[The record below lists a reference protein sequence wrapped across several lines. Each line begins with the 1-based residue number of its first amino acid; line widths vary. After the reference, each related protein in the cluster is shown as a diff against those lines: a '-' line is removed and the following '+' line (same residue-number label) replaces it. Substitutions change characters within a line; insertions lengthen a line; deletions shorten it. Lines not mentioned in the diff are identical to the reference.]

1 MTATLLDSRAEKHA
15 EADRAAIESRLS
27 SGEFFWLDLE
37 DAGPDDFAL
46 LREVFRFH
54 PLALEDSEQFG
65 QRPKLE
71 EYDDYVF
78 FVVYGAAPPP
88 DADRLVEMHIFY
100 SESYLVTVRREHAPA
115 CHELRERYTRKPGQL
130 ERPIVVLYRLI
141 DSLSDSFFP
150 ALEDYD
156 ERIDGVEDEIFRDP
170 KDEHL
175 QEIVRMKRQLNRLRR
190 VVGPQRDVASQLFGG
205 AAVLPGSDA
214 EAERYFRDIF
224 DHLIRVAD
232 LIDSYKDLLTGAM
245 DVYLSTVSNRLN
257 LVVERLTV
265 LSTILLPLIVLTGFF
280 GQNFGWLVRHVG
292 SLTAFL
298 LLGLALP
305 VAAASLLVY
314 YLRRRLVLVPRP
326 GNTRPR
332 LARDHGGTLLCPRS
346 APVIVI
352 SRGSAWRPCSAW
364 VLATETVG
372 AALPEGA
379 LMLKIFRSPGSRR
392 CGPGTTSPCS
402 SATRSSGRAGSRRE
416 TSSSSRRRRSRRR
429 KGASSRR
436 TTS

>member
-1 MTATLLDSRAEKHA
+1 VTATLLDREAEKHA
-15 EADRAAIESRLS
+15 RVDRATIEARLE

-37 DAGPDDFAL
+37 NAEKDDFAL
-46 LREVFRFH
+46 LRDVFHFH

-71 EYDDYVF
+71 EYDDFVF
-78 FVVYGAAPPP
+78 FVVYGAAPAP
-88 DADRLVEMHIFY
+88 DADRLVEVHIFY
-100 SESYLVTVRREHAPA
+100 SERYLVTVRQEHAPS
-115 CHELRERYTRKPGQL
+115 CHELRERYAKTPGRL

-156 ERIDGVEDEIFRDP
+156 ERIDSVEDEIFRNP

-292 SLTAFL
+292 SWEAFVLFGLMLPLVCAAL
-298 LLGLALP
+298 LA
-305 VAAASLLVY
+305 Y
-314 YLRRRLVLVPRP
+314 YLRRQRLL
-326 GNTRPR
+326 
-332 LARDHGGTLLCPRS
+332 
-346 APVIVI
+346 
-352 SRGSAWRPCSAW
+352 
-364 VLATETVG
+364 
-372 AALPEGA
+372 
-379 LMLKIFRSPGSRR
+379 
-392 CGPGTTSPCS
+392 
-402 SATRSSGRAGSRRE
+402 
-416 TSSSSRRRRSRRR
+416 
-429 KGASSRR
+429 
-436 TTS
+436 